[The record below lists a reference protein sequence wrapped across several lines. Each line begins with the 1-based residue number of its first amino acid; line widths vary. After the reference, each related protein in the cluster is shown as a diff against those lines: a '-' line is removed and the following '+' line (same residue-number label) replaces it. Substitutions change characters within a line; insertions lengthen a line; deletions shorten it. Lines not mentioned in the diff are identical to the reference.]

1 MLPLAQPPQGND
13 PALTRWLFLL
23 WKRINSAAGMAWGL
37 IDKTSSNLTDIET
50 RNHNDLQTIQGGTAN
65 EYYHLT
71 GAQNT
76 ALTIWA
82 GITPESKEDT
92 GVAASLI
99 LAHEGLTTSMSL
111 EAGENITIGDPL
123 YVSANKFYVADNIAN
138 FRVVAIAAATT
149 TLGLICEG
157 RTFGSVV
164 LSGLSVG
171 TPYFLGNLVIQNTP
185 PVAGY
190 VVRVGQAIRSDLLLV
205 NIEDS
210 ILLS

>member
-1 MLPLAQPPQGND
+1 MQPLAQPPHGND
-13 PALTRWLFLL
+13 PVLSRWLFLL

-111 EAGENITIGDPL
+111 EAGENITLGDPL

-149 TLGLICEG
+149 ALGLICEG

-171 TPYFLGNLVIQNTP
+171 SPYFLGNLVIQNTAP
-185 PVAGY
+185 IAGY
-190 VVRVGQAIRSDLLLV
+190 VVCLGMATSSTLLLV
-205 NIEDS
+205 NIEKP